1 LPKILIVGAG
11 PAGATLAYL
20 LAHRGIDVTLLE
32 RQSDFSREFRGE
44 FLMPS
49 GYLALEEMGLKDA
62 MAGVS
67 RQVQESISLYL
78 NGNHVFT
85 QELEADALEQS
96 PFQAIS
102 QPELLEM
109 LVSEA
114 GKSPRFR
121 FERGAS
127 VKELLFEGERV
138 VGVRART
145 EAGEERLHADL
156 VVGAD
161 GRASI
166 VRKKG
171 GFTDRHVS
179 PPLDV
184 VWWKIPCPDE
194 WTGPSIFMGKG
205 HFMLVYKNWEGKLQI
220 AWIIVKGSFRQLK
233 NRSLHEWTEEMADQ
247 VSPEFACHLRAC
259 EDELEK
265 PFVLDAVSDC
275 VESWSI
281 PGALLIGDA
290 AHTMSPVGG
299 QGINIALRD
308 TIVAANHLVPALLS
322 EDTAILDAALRAIE
336 NERVPEV
343 NHIQRLQALPPK
355 IGFSSSWWSELV
367 RQLLARIVAR
377 PGVRLKMASRLSAMP
392 FGVTDVH
399 LEV

>member
-1 LPKILIVGAG
+1 MPKILIVGAG

-44 FLMPS
+44 FLVPS
-49 GYLALEEMGLKDA
+49 GYLALEEMGLNDA

-67 RQVQESISLYL
+67 RQIQESVSLYL

-85 QELEADALEQS
+85 QELDADTFERS

-102 QPELLEM
+102 QPELLETI
-109 LVSEA
+109 VSEA
-114 GKSPRFR
+114 GKSPRFHL
-121 FERGAS
+121 ERGAS

-145 EAGEERLHADL
+145 KAGEERLHADL

-166 VRKKG
+166 VRKQG

-184 VWWKIPCPDE
+184 VWWKIPCPDD
-194 WTGPSIFMGKG
+194 WIGPSVFMGRG
-205 HFMLVYKNWEGKLQI
+205 HFMLLYKNWEGKLQI
-220 AWIIVKGSFRQLK
+220 AWIITKGSFRQLK
-233 NRSLHEWTEEMADQ
+233 NRSLHDWTEEMANH
-247 VSPEFACHLRAC
+247 VSPELASHLRAC
-259 EDELEK
+259 EGELDK
-265 PFVLDAVSDC
+265 PFLLDAVSDC

-308 TIVAANHLVPALLS
+308 TVVAANHLVPALLS

-336 NERVPEV
+336 NERAPEV
-343 NHIQRLQALPPK
+343 NHIQRLQAFPPK
-355 IGFSSSWWSELV
+355 IGFSSSWWSEIV
-367 RQLLARIVAR
+367 RRLLAKIVAR

>member
-1 LPKILIVGAG
+1 VPKILVVGAG

-67 RQVQESISLYL
+67 RRVQESISLYL

-184 VWWKIPCPDE
+184 VWWKIPCPDD
-194 WTGPSIFMGKG
+194 WTGPSIFMGRG

-233 NRSLHEWTEEMADQ
+233 NRSLHEWTEEMANQ

-377 PGVRLKMASRLSAMP
+377 PGVRLKIASRLSAMP